1 MVHALITQRNIAD
14 PGCKLSPALI
24 LLGGRLK
31 DSLHYIRKN
40 FMAYNN
46 PQTSGMWR
54 DSCTKKEEELR
65 SRHIKSLKN
74 LSEHT

>member
-1 MVHALITQRNIAD
+1 
-14 PGCKLSPALI
+14 
-24 LLGGRLK
+24 
-31 DSLHYIRKN
+31 
-40 FMAYNN
+40 MAYNN